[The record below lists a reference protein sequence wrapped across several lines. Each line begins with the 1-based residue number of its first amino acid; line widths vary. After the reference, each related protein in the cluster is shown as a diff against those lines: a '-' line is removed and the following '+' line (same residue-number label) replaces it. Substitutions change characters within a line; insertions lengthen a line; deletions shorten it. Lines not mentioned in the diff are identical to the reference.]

1 MALAEKML
9 VAEFGKKV
17 VGHHTYVLASDG
29 DLMEGVSQEAIAM
42 AGHWK
47 LNKLI
52 VLYDDNGISIDGP
65 TSIADWSTRRA
76 IQVRG
81 LGGRADRRP

>member
-9 VAEFGKKV
+9 AAEFGQKV
-17 VGHHTYVLASDG
+17 VSHHTYVLGFRRRPDG
-29 DLMEGVSQEAIAM
+29 GRRRRRRSAL

-52 VLYDDNGISIDGP
+52 VL
-65 TSIADWSTRRA
+65 
-76 IQVRG
+76 V
-81 LGGRADRRP
+81 